1 MSSRTLSQ
9 PLKRPKGVTT
19 RTSGLCNQTCE
30 ASATS
35 AAFIDSR
42 YLLKTCSTSARSWFV
57 LLVMRAS
64 VQAADVLL
72 SRRTTENRQ
81 FVDDKTGNLRRLTET
96 GEFYFVAC
104 SVRKSVWIVVPQ

>member
-64 VQAADVLL
+64 IQGADVLL
-72 SRRTTENRQ
+72 PRWTAENGQ
-81 FVDDKTGNLRRLTET
+81 FVDRAKPANFRRLTET
-96 GEFYFVAC
+96 GEFYFVAS
-104 SVRKSVWIVVPQ
+104 SVRKAVWI